1 MPFISS
7 TDSSAFEGSFP
18 PSGQEIALSTQLIRS
33 EDRWLWFLNANAAPH
48 MKARVANYGLMDQIA
63 ALHWVQQNIA
73 LFGGDPG
80 NVTMMG
86 HGTGAAC
93 INFLMI
99 SPTVMPGL
107 FHKAVLLSG
116 SALSSWALVEDPV
129 HFAVQLASQLNC
141 TVPDIHAD
149 HESLVDCLRDVP
161 LSRLMAADTGAPSF
175 LSAFGPSVDGVVIK
189 SNFQQELLLNILPE
203 LQGYSAGSIALGT
216 PINIKKNSEI
226 LLGGTNKYDLLFGV
240 VTSEALS
247 GFSNGDIE
255 AGFEGERRD
264 KIIRTYIRNTYVYHL
279 SEIFFTVINEYT
291 DWERTVL
298 HPINT
303 RDATIAAISDAQ
315 YVAPLVQIGDLLSRP
330 QLLQS
335 GGGAGNGTSGAPN
348 PPSSPGHTKSY
359 FYVFD
364 YQTKDGDYPQRMG
377 TAHGEELPYIFGAP
391 LIDGFSHFPRNFT
404 KSEVALSEAFIL
416 YLSNFARTGNPN
428 EFQHRAEMT
437 LAGSKEKNRFR
448 SITWDEYDP
457 VHQKYLEISM
467 KPRMKNH
474 YRAHQLS
481 VWLRLIP
488 ELHRAGMEGEGGA
501 SARHNVFRAVEG
513 AELYEGVVRSDP
525 LTSGRRHVM
534 TSQNGTVAEIIQQ
547 PIITSSI
554 PSHQLTSCLNIT
566 QTSQHQQNLHPNYH
580 ELSNLDLSNFASY
593 NTALTIT
600 ITIGCSLL
608 VLNILIFAGVYYQK
622 DRNNSNKSSGKKDR
636 SSRKNSMS
644 NSNSSCYLDAATSKN
659 LLNMDTSSIIVD
671 IERDMMLTE
680 DKQQHCDLMLSH
692 PQTSNAASMKTLS
705 HLATLPRNK
714 HIMSDTQCVTS
725 LNTQYNA
732 MTSQPCCNNVATLPR
747 NITFNPVMTYDCKMA
762 QSTGADCNFRSSN
775 VHESFRQSPNVL
787 ECSRSS
793 YQGNPCDGG
802 GAKNLI
808 KLNSSTSSST
818 GSGGSNPPGGNLS
831 EMRV

>member
-1 MPFISS
+1 MS
-7 TDSSAFEGSFP
+7 
-18 PSGQEIALSTQLIRS
+18 
-33 EDRWLWFLNANAAPH
+33 
-48 MKARVANYGLMDQIA
+48 QI
-63 ALHWVQQNIA
+63 I
-73 LFGGDPG
+73 
-80 NVTMMG
+80 T
-86 HGTGAAC
+86 
-93 INFLMI
+93 
-99 SPTVMPGL
+99 
-107 FHKAVLLSG
+107 
-116 SALSSWALVEDPV
+116 
-129 HFAVQLASQLNC
+129 
-141 TVPDIHAD
+141 
-149 HESLVDCLRDVP
+149 
-161 LSRLMAADTGAPSF
+161 
-175 LSAFGPSVDGVVIK
+175 
-189 SNFQQELLLNILPE
+189 
-203 LQGYSAGSIALGT
+203 
-216 PINIKKNSEI
+216 
-226 LLGGTNKYDLLFGV
+226 
-240 VTSEALS
+240 
-247 GFSNGDIE
+247 
-255 AGFEGERRD
+255 
-264 KIIRTYIRNTYVYHL
+264 
-279 SEIFFTVINEYT
+279 
-291 DWERTVL
+291 
-298 HPINT
+298 
-303 RDATIAAISDAQ
+303 
-315 YVAPLVQIGDLLSRP
+315 
-330 QLLQS
+330 
-335 GGGAGNGTSGAPN
+335 
-348 PPSSPGHTKSY
+348 
-359 FYVFD
+359 
-364 YQTKDGDYPQRMG
+364 
-377 TAHGEELPYIFGAP
+377 
-391 LIDGFSHFPRNFT
+391 NFT

-802 GAKNLI
+802 GVKNLI

>member
-1 MPFISS
+1 
-7 TDSSAFEGSFP
+7 
-18 PSGQEIALSTQLIRS
+18 
-33 EDRWLWFLNANAAPH
+33 
-48 MKARVANYGLMDQIA
+48 
-63 ALHWVQQNIA
+63 
-73 LFGGDPG
+73 
-80 NVTMMG
+80 
-86 HGTGAAC
+86 
-93 INFLMI
+93 
-99 SPTVMPGL
+99 MPGL